1 MKYNRYN
8 NERVIESLYNRGY
21 TNFLNRNELQMMKK
35 HLRKSEY
42 EIYELY
48 PESTKVLLYKKSI
61 PNICLLKINCNN
73 NLKHQDIMGT
83 IYSLGLNDDTFG
95 DIIFYDDSFYIFV
108 LPIIKNYLINNMTSI
123 RNYNVRLNEVDI
135 NISLNF
141 KNNYEILNY
150 IVSSLRIDNVVS
162 SIVNDSR
169 NGVLDKFKNKEVI
182 VNYSDFIKNS
192 YILKENDIF
201 SIRKFGKYKFNRI
214 IRKTK
219 KDSLIIEI
227 SKYV

>member
-1 MKYNRYN
+1 
-8 NERVIESLYNRGY
+8 
-21 TNFLNRNELQMMKK
+21 
-35 HLRKSEY
+35 
-42 EIYELY
+42 
-48 PESTKVLLYKKSI
+48 
-61 PNICLLKINCNN
+61 
-73 NLKHQDIMGT
+73 MGT

-108 LPIIKNYLINNMTSI
+108 LPIIKDYLINNIISI
-123 RNYNVRLNEVDI
+123 RNHNVRLNEVDI

-192 YILKENDIF
+192 YILKENEILF
-201 SIRKFGKYKFNRI
+201 ENYE
-214 IRKTK
+214 
-219 KDSLIIEI
+219 LIW
-227 SKYV
+227 